1 MEVQPGNLSNAT
13 KAEVTDDG
21 EPRACLGPET
31 QRMRKGSQPNMQRG
45 NNAICDSRKQH
56 NGRQKNNGAN

>member
-1 MEVQPGNLSNAT
+1 MVKLEGKSQSIVKRKEMEVQPGNLSNAT

-31 QRMRKGSQPNMQRG
+31 QRMRKGSQPN
-45 NNAICDSRKQH
+45 AKRK
-56 NGRQKNNGAN
+56 